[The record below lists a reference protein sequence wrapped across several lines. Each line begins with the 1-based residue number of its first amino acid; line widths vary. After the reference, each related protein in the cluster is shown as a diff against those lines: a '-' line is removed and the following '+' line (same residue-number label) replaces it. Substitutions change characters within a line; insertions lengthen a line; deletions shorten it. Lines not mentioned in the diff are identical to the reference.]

1 MSWTLVW
8 TERARKDLRGL
19 GKQAADRVVRGVER
33 FASSEHGD
41 VKQLQ
46 GADPPAWRL
55 RVGDYRVIF
64 AYDRSTDEVQ
74 VQRVAPRGRAYRD

>member
-19 GKQAADRVVRGVER
+19 GKQAADRVVRGVDR
-33 FASSEHGD
+33 FAQTEHGD

-46 GADPPAWRL
+46 GTDPPTYRL
-55 RVGDYRVIF
+55 RIGDYRVLF
-64 AYDRSTDEVQ
+64 AYDRATGRLHVE
-74 VQRVAPRGRAYRD
+74 RVAPRGRAYRD

>member
-33 FASSEHGD
+33 FASSEQGD

-46 GADPPAWRL
+46 GTDPPTWRL
-55 RVGDYRVIF
+55 RIGDYRVLF
-64 AYDRSTDEVQ
+64 AYDRTTGRVLVE
-74 VQRVAPRGRAYRD
+74 RVAPRGRAYRD